1 MKSLDTWSIRSDLLK
16 GDPLV
21 YRIIVQDKSKI
32 PKELGLTI
40 YDSLEIHPQ
49 EESDPSAIR
58 FF

>member
-1 MKSLDTWSIRSDLLK
+1 M
-16 GDPLV
+16 
-21 YRIIVQDKSKI
+21 QDKSKI